1 MCGMI
6 VLFVKGMEFSSKNTR
21 LLMVHIYSEGKIN
34 LIRYY
39 LYDFQNP
46 FAINANALFKL
57 FYKLLLLLLP
67 LSIPPKN

>member
-1 MCGMI
+1 
-6 VLFVKGMEFSSKNTR
+6 
-21 LLMVHIYSEGKIN
+21 MVHIYSEGKIN

-46 FAINANALFKL
+46 FAINANAFFKL